1 MHRMPIDR
9 RHVLLGSLS
18 GAAVMTTPAHAA
30 PLSHYGLDATQFGVH
45 PNAPDDQTVKLQRAI
60 DSAAQTRV
68 PLTLAPGRYRVG
80 GLRLQAGAQIAGVRG
95 ATRLVFTQGPSLVA
109 SEHAETVSLTGLV
122 LDGGGKPLPQ
132 GRGLVRLSDVRGLRI
147 TDCDVRDA
155 GGNAIA
161 LDRCDGIVTQTTIT
175 NAADNALF
183 CNDSRGLILSAN
195 TIRGSGN
202 GGIRAWQSVKRH
214 DGTLIAD
221 NHIEDTAAR
230 GGGDGQNGNAINVF
244 RAAGVIVRNNMI
256 RKAAFTAVRGNAAS
270 DIQITGNHCEALGE
284 VAIYAEFDFEGAVI
298 ANNVVD
304 SAAVGVA
311 VTNFN
316 NGGRLAVVQGNLI
329 RNLKPQRPQGGPD
342 AAGLGIGVEAD
353 TAVTG
358 NVIENAPSMGISV
371 GYGKYLRDVTV
382 SGNIVRETGI
392 GIGVSVTT
400 GAGRAAI
407 TGNTISGAKLGA
419 IVGMDRDK
427 AATGELAKEGAATPY
442 PQLTIANNQAS

>member
-1 MHRMPIDR
+1 MDRMPIDR

-18 GAAVMTTPAHAA
+18 GAAVITTPALAA
-30 PLSHYGLDATQFGVH
+30 PLSHFGLDAAHFGVR
-45 PNAPDDQTVKLQRAI
+45 PGAPDDQTAKLQRAV
-60 DSAAQTRV
+60 DQAAQTRV
-68 PLTLAPGRYRVG
+68 PLMLAPGIYRAG
-80 GLRLQAGAQIAGVRG
+80 GLKLGAGAQIAGVRG
-95 ATRLVFTQGPSLVA
+95 ATRLVFTQGPSLIA
-109 SEHAETVSLTGLV
+109 GEHAETISLSGLV
-122 LDGGGKPLPQ
+122 LEGGGKPLAQ
-132 GRGLVRLSDVRGLRI
+132 GLVHFKDVRALRI
-147 TDCDVRDA
+147 ADCDVIGA
-155 GGNAIA
+155 GGNAIT
-161 LDRCDGIVTQTTIT
+161 LEQCDGVVTQTTIT
-175 NAADNALF
+175 NAADNAFF

-202 GGIRAWQSVKRH
+202 GGIRVWQSVKRH
-214 DGTLIAD
+214 DGTLIVD
-221 NHIEDTAAR
+221 NRIEDIAAR

-244 RAAGVIVRNNMI
+244 RAAGVIVLNNMI

-304 SAAVGVA
+304 GAAVGVA

-382 SGNIVRETGI
+382 SGNVVRQTGI
-392 GIGVSVTT
+392 GIGVSVTA

-442 PQLTIANNQAS
+442 PQLTIANNQAG